1 MGQAAFEQGA
11 LPSLLMMPGLAPVFS
26 LPGDK
31 MFQATGII
39 PGYQRPVIMHAY
51 GGAKAGMDKALR
63 AIAGDG
69 WLPMAAAMLGTE
81 HKPPM
86 WIAPDLRPVVGTTID
101 LKVKPAP
108 LSERET
114 LLILTCWSRWD
125 PTTIPGCAL
134 VKWLTGVEVELGP
147 DGIDSPSYLQI
158 NFDAMDAAQ
167 LYQSTHLLVLEE
179 LFQVNQPDP
188 QGMNQAAIRISTY
201 EYSVE
206 PLRAIYFLSIT
217 GFLLPGF
224 PREQWN
230 RAVKWHGESKVVAV
244 ITSQA
249 DWAFVM
255 QLGADNVVI
264 EATDANGEIVWTST
278 HRNPT
283 SQLTAFPYT
292 VVIKTDK
299 EIQRHLPD
307 ILRVETTGLG
317 GRDLNTGTPWDLCIR
332 SDKEGQK
339 VYGPS
344 MAPLEETIQ
353 VSGAFGGVETRHL
366 AALGRSKATHE
377 FLVLHYFALDSA
389 EHWDDLVRELMPSVV
404 FPGASARRT
413 EALTAFRSAHVPPS
427 HRRMPHVLWTDSM
440 ALIWALL
447 LGGRMGRYT
456 GSPDTIILDQ
466 LIHLK
471 GFSAGS
477 FAGLCLLH
485 LLWKFPNVVTEST
498 LGAIACPPQ
507 LLIAPP
513 ELHTLHLFHYEADRL
528 CVWRPARHLLEN
540 LKIDYTY
547 VVTQDNT
554 YHEHFGA
561 SEHNYAHWLTLA
573 IPADGGTFLGFS
585 LSARQPLVRHGEMLH
600 LCGSCPGSLLPCTGS

>member
-1 MGQAAFEQGA
+1 
-11 LPSLLMMPGLAPVFS
+11 MMPGLAPVFS

-51 GGAKAGMDKALR
+51 GGAKAGMHKALR
-63 AIAGDG
+63 PIAGDG

-206 PLRAIYFLSIT
+206 ALRAIYFLSIT

-332 SDKEGQK
+332 SDGN
-339 VYGPS
+339 
-344 MAPLEETIQ
+344 L
-353 VSGAFGGVETRHL
+353 RHRPEALFALFRQFLQRL
-366 AALGRSKATHE
+366 ALPRLCH
-377 FLVLHYFALDSA
+377 FLDLVLPQLAPVKA
-389 EHWDDLVRELMPSVV
+389 PW
-404 FPGASARRT
+404 ANARRT
-413 EALTAFRSAHVPPS
+413 LWSCHHIRVHAVKARMQLLPKVAISYFFSSHDGIHHVRIHWGTAP
-427 HRRMPHVLWTDSM
+427 
-440 ALIWALL
+440 LL
-447 LGGRMGRYT
+447 LFSDPRVVEPIDTYKYQEQKVNQLNQQHIQLGLRDGMTVLLYYKVNKPEYVDRVFQVVLMAH
-456 GSPDTIILDQ
+456 GSVTNQ
-466 LIHLK
+466 GK
-471 GFSAGS
+471 KTENK
-477 FAGLCLLH
+477 
-485 LLWKFPNVVTEST
+485 LWKRVVPSVTEFAW
-498 LGAIACPPQ
+498 LPPDIA
-507 LLIAPP
+507 
-513 ELHTLHLFHYEADRL
+513 
-528 CVWRPARHLLEN
+528 
-540 LKIDYTY
+540 
-547 VVTQDNT
+547 
-554 YHEHFGA
+554 
-561 SEHNYAHWLTLA
+561 
-573 IPADGGTFLGFS
+573 
-585 LSARQPLVRHGEMLH
+585 
-600 LCGSCPGSLLPCTGS
+600 